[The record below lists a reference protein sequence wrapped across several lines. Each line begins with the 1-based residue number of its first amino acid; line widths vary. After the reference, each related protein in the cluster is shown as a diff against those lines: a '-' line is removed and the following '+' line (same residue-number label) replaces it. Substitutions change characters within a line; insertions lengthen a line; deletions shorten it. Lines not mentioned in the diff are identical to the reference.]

1 MPARTC
7 WSCHAYSE
15 TRLLPEAIVSR
26 PLKPEDG
33 GVSPKLAYGAYYC
46 MQCGAMSIGRSGLHY
61 HEDPR
66 QALNQGPQ
74 EWLPEHATSKDFPE
88 VPEHIAAAATE
99 ATKCLSLGCYRAAG
113 SLARAVVEA
122 TAKEKGITS
131 GVLQVKID
139 ELANQGHIRKDVQ
152 EAAHE
157 IRHFGNGM
165 AHGDFVEPVT
175 EEDAEEV
182 VGLMEELLDEVFQA
196 PARLAARKA
205 KRLAARAAIQEAQG

>member
-1 MPARTC
+1 MATRTC
-7 WSCHAYSE
+7 WSCGSYAEMEMFAGTPTSVVTWQGNEQRSRYEAAYKC
-15 TRLLPEAIVSR
+15 RH
-26 PLKPEDG
+26 
-33 GVSPKLAYGAYYC
+33 
-46 MQCGAMSIGRSGLHY
+46 CGTLSIGRRYFAYGYGGS
-61 HEDPR
+61 EAMKQ
-66 QALNQGPQ
+66 QAS
-74 EWLPEHATSKDFPE
+74 EWFPAKPLSKDFPD
-88 VPEHIAAAATE
+88 VPQHIAEAATE

-131 GVLQVKID
+131 GVLQAKID

-182 VGLMEELLDEVFQA
+182 VGLMEELLEEVFQA
-196 PARLAARKA
+196 PARLAKRKA
-205 KRLAARAAIQEAQG
+205 KRLAAKAAKQELTN